1 MSSNERNH
9 ISKCRK
15 KRAGIAYFLPS
26 FLPSFLCHITWV
38 LAHFQSLPF
47 GRNIQKRSFFF
58 FCQLCFP
65 GYQHHHHTHKL
76 NCILKTSYKHK
87 ENNSQFTF
95 ILKKSLKS
103 LWQATI
109 LDTPQQ
115 ADTQEFNIHFSE
127 TIFSLLDS
135 APKTAFKSNSSI
147 WHQHF
152 WQSDY
157 R

>member
-1 MSSNERNH
+1 MQEETGRYCLLPTFIPSQFSMSHHMGLSTF
-9 ISKCRK
+9 SV
-15 KRAGIAYFLPS
+15 PS
-26 FLPSFLCHITWV
+26 LWEKYTEKV
-38 LAHFQSLPF
+38 
-47 GRNIQKRSFFF
+47 FFF